1 MHINISPKAPTFG
14 AHLFRVQL
22 RILGS
27 MENTISLP
35 IWVFSLLILTAL
47 LLVMDRIL
55 LPGFRWFL
63 RRRVNRVIE
72 EVNTR
77 LDIEIRP
84 FQLTRRQAL
93 VDQLVFDDKVTE
105 AIKDYADEHNMP
117 KEVVQAKVLRY
128 ANEIAPS
135 FNAYIYFRFGY
146 WLAKSVGRMLYRVR
160 VGFYDDNELKNIS
173 PDASVV
179 FVMNHRS
186 NLDYILVSFL
196 VAEKTALSYAV
207 GEWARIW
214 PLQTLIKSMGAFFV
228 RRNSRNTLYR
238 RVLERYVNLATR
250 AGVCQAV
257 FLEGGLTRD
266 GKLREPKQGFLD
278 YMLRD
283 YHVDIDR
290 DVVFVPVGINY
301 DRVIEDMSLVRK
313 LDAHASK
320 RSLWF
325 VLSTTIR
332 FFLKTIFMNREK
344 RWLRF
349 GYACVNF
356 GIPVSMRQYS
366 KQNKIDLSVMDQATR
381 FDHVQK
387 LSGRLMQEIADV
399 VPVLPVAMMCEILLE
414 HQSKWCSELDLKTKA
429 SNRITQLQSKGAP
442 IDLAANALEG
452 VLSAAL
458 VMLEGRGFIE
468 IEENLIRAKPATLD
482 LLKYYANSINHWNT
496 GDRTS

>member
-1 MHINISPKAPTFG
+1 
-14 AHLFRVQL
+14 
-22 RILGS
+22 
-27 MENTISLP
+27 MENTITLP
-35 IWVFSLLILTAL
+35 LWIFSLLILTAL
-47 LLVMDRIL
+47 LLVLDRIL
-55 LPGFRWFL
+55 LPGFRWYL
-63 RRRVNRVIE
+63 RRRVNRIIE

-93 VDQLVFDDKVTE
+93 IDQLVFDDRVTE
-105 AIKDYADEHNMP
+105 AIKEYAREHAMP

-135 FNAYIYFRFGY
+135 FNAYVYFRFGY
-146 WLAKSVGRMLYRVR
+146 WLAKSIGRMLYRVR
-160 VGFYDDNELKNIS
+160 VGFYDDEGLKKIS

-214 PLQTLIKSMGAFFV
+214 PLQTLVKSMGAFFV
-228 RRNSRNTLYR
+228 RRNSRNALYR

-283 YHVDIDR
+283 YHADIDR

-301 DRVIEDMSLVRK
+301 DRVIEDMTLVRK
-313 LDAHASK
+313 LDPAAGK
-320 RSLWF
+320 RSFWF
-325 VLSTTIR
+325 VLKTTGR
-332 FFLKTIFMNREK
+332 FFVKTLFMNRDK

-349 GYACVNF
+349 GYASVNF
-356 GIPVSMRQYS
+356 GNPISMRRYS
-366 KQNKIDLSVMDQATR
+366 EKNNFDLSQMDQAR
-381 FDHVQK
+381 RYEQVQR
-387 LSGRLMQEIADV
+387 LSHRLMQEIANV
-399 VPVLPVAMMCEILLE
+399 IPVLPVAMMSEIVLE
-414 HQSKWCSELDLKTKA
+414 HQSEWLSELDLKAAA
-429 SNRITQLQSKGAP
+429 SIRITQLQEKGAP
-442 IDLAANALEG
+442 IDMAPNALEG

-468 IEENLIRAKPATLD
+468 IEENLLRAKPESLD
-482 LLKYYANSINHWNT
+482 ILKYYANSISHWYA
-496 GDRTS
+496 SP

>member
-1 MHINISPKAPTFG
+1 
-14 AHLFRVQL
+14 
-22 RILGS
+22 
-27 MENTISLP
+27 MESAITLP
-35 IWVFSLLILTAL
+35 FWIFVLLVLTAVL
-47 LLVMDRIL
+47 LTLDRIL
-55 LPGFRWFL
+55 LPGFRWYL

-93 VDQLVFDDKVTE
+93 IDQLVFDDKVTE
-105 AIKDYADEHNMP
+105 TIKDYAREHAMP

-135 FNAYIYFRFGY
+135 FNAYVYFRFGY
-146 WLAKSVGRMLYRVR
+146 WLAKSIGRMLYRVR
-160 VGFYDDNELKNIS
+160 VGFYDDDGLKNIS
-173 PDASVV
+173 PDASVI

-214 PLQTLIKSMGAFFV
+214 PLQTLVKSMGAFFV
-228 RRNSRNTLYR
+228 RRNSRNALYR

-283 YHVDIDR
+283 YHADIDR

-313 LDAHASK
+313 LDPAASK

-325 VLSTTIR
+325 VLKTTSR
-332 FFLKTIFMNREK
+332 FFVKTLFMNRDK

-349 GYACVNF
+349 GYASVNF
-356 GIPVSMRQYS
+356 GNPVSMRRYS
-366 KQNKIDLSVMDQATR
+366 KQNKIDLSQMDQSTR

-387 LSGRLMQEIADV
+387 LSHRLMQEVAGVI
-399 VPVLPVAMMCEILLE
+399 PVLPVALMSEIVLE
-414 HQSKWCSELDLKTKA
+414 HQSEWRSELDLK
-429 SNRITQLQSKGAP
+429 
-442 IDLAANALEG
+442 AA
-452 VLSAAL
+452 
-458 VMLEGRGFIE
+458 
-468 IEENLIRAKPATLD
+468 
-482 LLKYYANSINHWNT
+482 
-496 GDRTS
+496 

>member
-1 MHINISPKAPTFG
+1 MGTSITLPLW
-14 AHLFRVQL
+14 LFV
-22 RILGS
+22 
-27 MENTISLP
+27 
-35 IWVFSLLILTAL
+35 LLLLTAL
-47 LLVMDRIL
+47 LLLLDRVL
-55 LPGFRWFL
+55 LPGMRWYL

-84 FQLTRRQAL
+84 FQLTRKQAL
-93 VDQLVFDDKVTE
+93 IDQLVFDDRVV
-105 AIKDYADEHNMP
+105 AAMKDYAAEHNMP

-135 FNAYIYFRFGY
+135 FNAYVYFRFGY
-146 WLAKSVGRMLYRVR
+146 WLAKTLGRMLYRVR
-160 VGFYDDNELKNIS
+160 VGFHDDGSLAKVD

-186 NLDYILVSFL
+186 NMDYVLVSFL
-196 VAEKTALSYAV
+196 VAERTALSCAV

-228 RRNSRNTLYR
+228 RRNSRNSLYR

-266 GKLREPKQGFLD
+266 GRLREPRQGFLD

-283 YHVDIDR
+283 YHPDIDR

-301 DRVIEDMSLVRK
+301 DRVVEDVSLVRR
-313 LDAHASK
+313 LDPEAGK
-320 RSLWF
+320 RSPWF
-325 VLSTTIR
+325 VIKTSLR
-332 FFLKTIFMNREK
+332 FAFKTLFMSRRK

-349 GYACVNF
+349 GYASVNF
-356 GIPVSMRQYS
+356 GKPVSVREFCADRA
-366 KQNKIDLSVMDQATR
+366 IDFSQLQQDQRFEQVEALSR
-381 FDHVQK
+381 
-387 LSGRLMQEIADV
+387 RLMQEIADV
-399 VPVLPVAMMCEILLE
+399 VPVLPVALMSEILL
-414 HQSKWCSELDLKTKA
+414 SNRDRWLSELELKSIAIASIEDL
-429 SNRITQLQSKGAP
+429 RLRGAP
-442 IDLAANALEG
+442 IKVSAIASEG

-458 VMLEGRGFIE
+458 SMLEGRSFVESKDGLLRAR
-468 IEENLIRAKPATLD
+468 EESLD
-482 LLKYYANSINHWNT
+482 LLRYYANSIEQWREEE
-496 GDRTS
+496 DRPAEVGEPVTAE